1 MIYITKLLALTYV
14 QLFLII
20 QTIIISHK
28 THSFNTALL
37 LFDLSTLSHLIHS
50 QAKKLFYTF
59 ADKRKSGKSGRAATQ
74 KHKSKRRPYS
84 GRGRS
89 EYDIN
94 SRRHSEFG
102 KSCVKTKFAQNFC
115 E

>member
-37 LFDLSTLSHLIHS
+37 LFAHLIHS

-59 ADKRKSGKSGRAATQ
+59 ADKRKYGKSGRAATQ

-102 KSCVKTKFAQNFC
+102 KSCVKTNFAQNFC